1 MSYLVGALAGACFP
15 WEWSGWLLGILIGC
29 MAILVGRVRSVHRQS
44 IWLLVGTY
52 LTVATVPRIPRLDLE
67 KCYAGP
73 LWILDAQRAV
83 DPWGGLWRVR
93 LAWPLGS
100 RVEGVWHMMPFRS
113 ETFPGGFSAQ
123 KVWGNLGLQGE
134 AHWREKGEVD
144 SLHVSGAARWRAAW
158 HARIAGLGWSLRP
171 SSWSM
176 PYSSGSHGPW
186 GPN

>member
-1 MSYLVGALAGACFP
+1 
-15 WEWSGWLLGILIGC
+15 
-29 MAILVGRVRSVHRQS
+29 
-44 IWLLVGTY
+44 
-52 LTVATVPRIPRLDLE
+52 
-67 KCYAGP
+67 
-73 LWILDAQRAV
+73 
-83 DPWGGLWRVR
+83 
-93 LAWPLGS
+93 
-100 RVEGVWHMMPFRS
+100 MMPFRS

-186 GPN
+186 GSN